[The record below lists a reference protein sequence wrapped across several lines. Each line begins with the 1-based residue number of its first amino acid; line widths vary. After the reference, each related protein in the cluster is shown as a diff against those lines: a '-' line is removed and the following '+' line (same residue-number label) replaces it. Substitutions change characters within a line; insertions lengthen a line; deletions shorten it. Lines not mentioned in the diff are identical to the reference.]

1 MKPDAQTKASEV
13 KKERKN
19 KYGRHGWNTSIKIY
33 FLGDAEIM
41 HQAMY
46 IGRYIL
52 HINTALFFTVSEYK
66 LHLLTFCSFFAGGRY
81 FRLKSQFYYK
91 DHKVKSSS

>member
-41 HQAMY
+41 HWENRLIMIYNAGEAEIMHQAMY
-46 IGRYIL
+46 IGR
-52 HINTALFFTVSEYK
+52 HITAHKHCTVLYCIRVQRT
-66 LHLLTFCSFFAGGRY
+66 LAYLL
-81 FRLKSQFYYK
+81 
-91 DHKVKSSS
+91 